1 MYRSFIVLKTTK
13 EISRFLTS
21 YVVCCVKID
30 FNGLAMAQAV
40 YEDMYLI
47 LYRTDGVQ
55 YAEELR
61 KKITQQTPAKLAKAQ
76 GTPTRHEVNNSRFF

>member
-1 MYRSFIVLKTTK
+1 MYCSFIVLKTTK

-21 YVVCCVKID
+21 YVVSVKID